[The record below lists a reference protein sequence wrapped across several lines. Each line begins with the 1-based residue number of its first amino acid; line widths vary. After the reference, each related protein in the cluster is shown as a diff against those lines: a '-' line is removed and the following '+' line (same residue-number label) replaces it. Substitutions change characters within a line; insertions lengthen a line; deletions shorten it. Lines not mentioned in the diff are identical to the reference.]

1 MHVFSSLQ
9 LFITMRKVSKL
20 FSASKCFLSAVLKVL
35 REVLSF
41 TLMLYPLR
49 GGMQSNCPDHESL

>member
-41 TLMLYPLR
+41 MLMLYR
-49 GGMQSNCPDHESL
+49 